1 MRQHPRPTY
10 GKARGQWPPQ
20 LDKGDSSAQFHG
32 QMESARRLSLTVEF
46 SAPLRCVWQ
55 RVSLA
60 REIFFMQGMKNG
72 TECTLSREN
81 ETLPG
86 AKPDSERNRYDP
98 CTTERRRPRRPPKRA
113 GREKGGAKN
122 TDLPF
127 RRPAWYIY
135 MVVQGSRTRRA
146 RPLQLCPTQCN
157 SPGSRRGGTVFPPRL
172 QPTFSWAYPQWR
184 TFVPAA
190 KAASVHS
197 CAHSAVRVGF
207 PTPFLLGRHLAVFRP
222 LRYPPHSILGHDSLS
237 GPVSPQSHS
246 YHTRFPRKSQR
257 SAPCKTAV
265 YCRTAKN
272 RRSGAESPCFAGKK
286 DV

>member
-1 MRQHPRPTY
+1 MRRFQDEISGVMGFSPGATGNRSPLQIHN
-10 GKARGQWPPQ
+10 RG
-20 LDKGDSSAQFHG
+20 
-32 QMESARRLSLTVEF
+32 F
-46 SAPLRCVWQ
+46 SASNTVLLTCVIGNPPCAHVLPSH
-55 RVSLA
+55 RSSL
-60 REIFFMQGMKNG
+60 
-72 TECTLSREN
+72 
-81 ETLPG
+81 
-86 AKPDSERNRYDP
+86 
-98 CTTERRRPRRPPKRA
+98 
-113 GREKGGAKN
+113 
-122 TDLPF
+122 
-127 RRPAWYIY
+127 
-135 MVVQGSRTRRA
+135 
-146 RPLQLCPTQCN
+146 
-157 SPGSRRGGTVFPPRL
+157 
-172 QPTFSWAYPQWR
+172 QWR

-207 PTPFLLGRHLAVFRP
+207 PTPFLLGRHLTVFRP

-257 SAPCKTAV
+257 SAPCKTAL

>member
-1 MRQHPRPTY
+1 MHFPPVKYLCPAVSGKSTKCAPGHSHKRAHFRRKNRRSPPRDHRRRMLSP
-10 GKARGQWPPQ
+10 A
-20 LDKGDSSAQFHG
+20 HN
-32 QMESARRLSLTVEF
+32 EENARR
-46 SAPLRCVWQ
+46 A
-55 RVSLA
+55 
-60 REIFFMQGMKNG
+60 
-72 TECTLSREN
+72 EC
-81 ETLPG
+81 
-86 AKPDSERNRYDP
+86 
-98 CTTERRRPRRPPKRA
+98 PP
-113 GREKGGAKN
+113 
-122 TDLPF
+122 P
-127 RRPAWYIY
+127 
-135 MVVQGSRTRRA
+135 
-146 RPLQLCPTQCN
+146 CN
-157 SPGSRRGGTVFPPRL
+157 SPASRPGASAPRL
-172 QPTFSWAYPQWR
+172 HPTFSGGFSQWR

-207 PTPFLLGRHLAVFRP
+207 PTPFLLGRHLTVFRP

-257 SAPCKTAV
+257 SAPCKTAL

>member
-1 MRQHPRPTY
+1 MPSRFRQVNEVC
-10 GKARGQWPPQ
+10 
-20 LDKGDSSAQFHG
+20 L
-32 QMESARRLSLTVEF
+32 RR
-46 SAPLRCVWQ
+46 R
-55 RVSLA
+55 
-60 REIFFMQGMKNG
+60 K
-72 TECTLSREN
+72 SRY
-81 ETLPG
+81 TPG
-86 AKPDSERNRYDP
+86 AK
-98 CTTERRRPRRPPKRA
+98 TA
-113 GREKGGAKN
+113 GPSPEKGDTGGAWILSAPN
-122 TDLPF
+122 EEN
-127 RRPAWYIY
+127 A
-135 MVVQGSRTRRA
+135 RRA
-146 RPLQLCPTQCN
+146 FVL
-157 SPGSRRGGTVFPPRL
+157 RRAILLPRAVEPMAPRL
-172 QPTFSWAYPQWR
+172 HPTFSGDCPQWR

-207 PTPFLLGRHLAVFRP
+207 PTPFLLGRHLTVFRP

-257 SAPCKTAV
+257 SAPCKTAL

>member
-1 MRQHPRPTY
+1 MNGRTSAAKKPPVSPRGSPAAHAFT
-10 GKARGQWPPQ
+10 R
-20 LDKGDSSAQFHG
+20 AQ
-32 QMESARRLSLTVEF
+32 RRE
-46 SAPLRCVWQ
+46 
-55 RVSLA
+55 
-60 REIFFMQGMKNG
+60 
-72 TECTLSREN
+72 
-81 ETLPG
+81 
-86 AKPDSERNRYDP
+86 
-98 CTTERRRPRRPPKRA
+98 RPPRFCPPPC
-113 GREKGGAKN
+113 N
-122 TDLPF
+122 P
-127 RRPAWYIY
+127 PA
-135 MVVQGSRTRRA
+135 
-146 RPLQLCPTQCN
+146 
-157 SPGSRRGGTVFPPRL
+157 SRRGADGSSFASYLLGGV
-172 QPTFSWAYPQWR
+172 SQWR

-257 SAPCKTAV
+257 SAPCKTAL

>member
-1 MRQHPRPTY
+1 MPSRFRQVNEVC
-10 GKARGQWPPQ
+10 
-20 LDKGDSSAQFHG
+20 L
-32 QMESARRLSLTVEF
+32 RR
-46 SAPLRCVWQ
+46 R
-55 RVSLA
+55 
-60 REIFFMQGMKNG
+60 K
-72 TECTLSREN
+72 SRY
-81 ETLPG
+81 TPG
-86 AKPDSERNRYDP
+86 AKTADP
-98 CTTERRRPRRPPKRA
+98 SP
-113 GREKGGAKN
+113 EKGDTGGAWILSAPN
-122 TDLPF
+122 EEN
-127 RRPAWYIY
+127 A
-135 MVVQGSRTRRA
+135 RRA
-146 RPLQLCPTQCN
+146 FVL
-157 SPGSRRGGTVFPPRL
+157 RRAILLPRAVEPMAPRL
-172 QPTFSWAYPQWR
+172 HPTFSGDCPQWR

-257 SAPCKTAV
+257 SAPCKTAL

>member
-1 MRQHPRPTY
+1 MPAAE
-10 GKARGQWPPQ
+10 K
-20 LDKGDSSAQFHG
+20 
-32 QMESARRLSLTVEF
+32 
-46 SAPLRCVWQ
+46 RCV
-55 RVSLA
+55 SSYA
-60 REIFFMQGMKNG
+60 FSSCEIFMP
-72 TECTLSREN
+72 SRFRQVN
-81 ETLPG
+81 EVCLRRRKSRYTPG
-86 AKPDSERNRYDP
+86 AK
-98 CTTERRRPRRPPKRA
+98 TA
-113 GREKGGAKN
+113 GPSPEKGDTGGAWILSAPN
-122 TDLPF
+122 EEN
-127 RRPAWYIY
+127 A
-135 MVVQGSRTRRA
+135 RRA
-146 RPLQLCPTQCN
+146 ECPPPCN
-157 SPGSRRGGTVFPPRL
+157 SPASRRGADGSSFASYLLGGV
-172 QPTFSWAYPQWR
+172 SQWR

-257 SAPCKTAV
+257 SAPCKTAL

>member
-1 MRQHPRPTY
+1 MLVHLVLVLGIGEEVLDILAGSVSCCRRFWVAELLAPVPR
-10 GKARGQWPPQ
+10 
-20 LDKGDSSAQFHG
+20 H
-32 QMESARRLSLTVEF
+32 
-46 SAPLRCVWQ
+46 
-55 RVSLA
+55 
-60 REIFFMQGMKNG
+60 
-72 TECTLSREN
+72 
-81 ETLPG
+81 LPEG
-86 AKPDSERNRYDP
+86 
-98 CTTERRRPRRPPKRA
+98 
-113 GREKGGAKN
+113 
-122 TDLPF
+122 L
-127 RRPAWYIY
+127 
-135 MVVQGSRTRRA
+135 
-146 RPLQLCPTQCN
+146 
-157 SPGSRRGGTVFPPRL
+157 PPRL

-257 SAPCKTAV
+257 SAPCKTAL

>member
-1 MRQHPRPTY
+1 MHFPPVKNLCPAVS
-10 GKARGQWPPQ
+10 GKSTKCAPGHSDERAHFRRKKAAGLPP
-20 LDKGDSSAQFHG
+20 GDHRRRMLSPAHN
-32 QMESARRLSLTVEF
+32 EENARR
-46 SAPLRCVWQ
+46 A
-55 RVSLA
+55 
-60 REIFFMQGMKNG
+60 
-72 TECTLSREN
+72 EC
-81 ETLPG
+81 
-86 AKPDSERNRYDP
+86 
-98 CTTERRRPRRPPKRA
+98 PP
-113 GREKGGAKN
+113 
-122 TDLPF
+122 P
-127 RRPAWYIY
+127 
-135 MVVQGSRTRRA
+135 
-146 RPLQLCPTQCN
+146 CN
-157 SPGSRRGGTVFPPRL
+157 SPASRRGADGSSFASYLLRGL
-172 QPTFSWAYPQWR
+172 PQWR

-190 KAASVHS
+190 RAASVHS

-257 SAPCKTAV
+257 SAPCKTAL

>member
-1 MRQHPRPTY
+1 MNGRTSAAKKPPVSPRGSPAAHAFT
-10 GKARGQWPPQ
+10 R
-20 LDKGDSSAQFHG
+20 AQ
-32 QMESARRLSLTVEF
+32 RRE
-46 SAPLRCVWQ
+46 
-55 RVSLA
+55 
-60 REIFFMQGMKNG
+60 
-72 TECTLSREN
+72 
-81 ETLPG
+81 
-86 AKPDSERNRYDP
+86 
-98 CTTERRRPRRPPKRA
+98 RPPR
-113 GREKGGAKN
+113 
-122 TDLPF
+122 F
-127 RRPAWYIY
+127 
-135 MVVQGSRTRRA
+135 
-146 RPLQLCPTQCN
+146 CPPPCN
-157 SPGSRRGGTVFPPRL
+157 SPASRRGADGSSFASYL
-172 QPTFSWAYPQWR
+172 LGGCPQWR

-207 PTPFLLGRHLAVFRP
+207 PTPFLLGRHLTVFRP

-257 SAPCKTAV
+257 SAPCKTAL